1 MTGKGWINITGEYG
15 LVVRRA
21 ALVERAIALDNLLK
35 TLEVDQPLDQSDDL
49 LSFGPHFG
57 REALKA
63 MSARLT
69 ELGFIY
75 HDDFFEIVTDYPGWC
90 RLKAQGATVRE

>member
-35 TLEVDQPLDQSDDL
+35 TLEVDQPLDQSDD
-49 LSFGPHFG
+49 
-57 REALKA
+57 
-63 MSARLT
+63 
-69 ELGFIY
+69 Y
-75 HDDFFEIVTDYPGWC
+75 C
-90 RLKAQGATVRE
+90 RSVRISGAKP